1 MLTGDTEDKHMT
13 VDDLLY
19 DLEDYI
25 AASQRIPMTKIIML
39 DESRLNEYIELIRQA
54 IVEDSADNMRVAA
67 TFRQVSPSFA
77 NDPDVQA
84 AQQEADEI
92 RASADAYAEA
102 VLTDIKT
109 RLERLS
115 LSVEAGLKDLKR

>member
-1 MLTGDTEDKHMT
+1 MT

-25 AASQRIPMTKIIML
+25 TAAQRIPMTKIVML

-54 IVEDSADNMRVAA
+54 IVEDSADSMRVAA
-67 TFRQVSPSFA
+67 TFRRTGPTFA
-77 NDPDVQA
+77 DDPEVIS

-102 VLTDIKT
+102 VLLDVKN
-109 RLERLS
+109 RLERLTN
-115 LSVEAGLKDLKR
+115 SVDAGLNDLKR